1 VQLLVISPV
10 GSIAAMARMVLG
22 VIFLLSGY
30 NKLRDLDG
38 LSFGILRYQIL
49 PPRFAWSWARPLA
62 YLLTFTEL
70 GLSVL
75 LLTGTLVYGAA
86 VASVVLL
93 ACFAWAVGLNL
104 HRGRPIPCNCLTTSP
119 EERIGPMTM
128 ARLAVLGRGDSRR
141 PHPSSGA
148 GLHPT

>member
-1 VQLLVISPV
+1 VESLVISPV
-10 GSIAAMARMVLG
+10 GSIAVVARMVLG

-93 ACFAWAVGLNL
+93 ACFAWAVGAQPPPWPADPLQL
-104 HRGRPIPCNCLTTSP
+104 PDHIARGADRADDHGSVGGDG
-119 EERIGPMTM
+119 RSGPV
-128 ARLAVLGRGDSRR
+128 RRSGR
-141 PHPSSGA
+141 A
-148 GLHPT
+148 A